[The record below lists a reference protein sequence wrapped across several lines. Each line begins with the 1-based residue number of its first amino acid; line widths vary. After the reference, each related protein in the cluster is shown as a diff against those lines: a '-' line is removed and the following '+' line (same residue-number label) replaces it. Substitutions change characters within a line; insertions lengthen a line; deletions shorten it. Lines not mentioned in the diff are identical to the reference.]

1 MIMMMMM
8 VMILLTK
15 AMPNSEFVIRIGSL
29 IIYLCV
35 CGIICQFL
43 VSDQIN

>member
-29 IIYLCV
+29 IIYLCMCMWHNMSV
-35 CGIICQFL
+35 FGE
-43 VSDQIN
+43 